1 MFMLYLA
8 QNLSPLYAEVTSSQ
22 SQIVKFHKINLYFG
36 NINFQHL
43 WVRNPPYV
51 WEEVPLRTIIL

>member
-36 NINFQHL
+36 NINFQQCL
-43 WVRNPPYV
+43 CSPLKQNPRYFQ
-51 WEEVPLRTIIL
+51 T